1 MQDFSYKG
9 YKGYKYGNE
18 YEAFMASRSKQME
31 YNTIRKKALFKKNLK
46 QKIAQLFTEKDEVLE
61 LLRIVKDRL
70 EKLEMQDSPT
80 GLDRNNNEV
89 VPTSSFSCD
98 PGSPLIVYPNPTAPL
113 ILELVG

>member
-31 YNTIRKKALFKKNLK
+31 YNIIRKKALFKKNLK
-46 QKIAQLFTEKDEVLE
+46 EKIAQLFTEKDEVLE

-70 EKLEMQDSPT
+70 EKLEMQDAPT
-80 GLDRNNNEV
+80 GLDRNNEV

-98 PGSPLIVYPNPTAPL
+98 PGTPAIVYPTPPAPL